1 MCEQSGSDPVFY
13 IYDKETKTAEK
24 ANRHDAKNKAPI
36 KNRKGTG
43 FEILM
48 FTPPENRLSCGS
60 LGQE

>member
-36 KNRKGTG
+36 RNRKGKG

-48 FTPPENRLSCGS
+48 FTPPVG
-60 LGQE
+60 